1 LGLTGELRTV
11 AHGDRRLDEA
21 RRFGLTPVLE
31 PEQFKSLRA
40 VMVSA
45 LAPTAKRVAAAA

>member
-11 AHGDRRLDEA
+11 AHGDRRLSEA
-21 RRFGLTPVLE
+21 ERFGLTPVVE

-40 VMVSA
+40 ALSSA
-45 LAPTAKRVAAAA
+45 LAPARKVPAAA